1 MEAWLPLLAFGVGMG
16 MLMVLLSR
24 YQARRYQEYLDRHGN
39 EAAKMVEQQK
49 ATKLA
54 IDRQTAALERI
65 AEALEKRT

>member
-1 MEAWLPLLAFGVGMG
+1 
-16 MLMVLLSR
+16 LSR